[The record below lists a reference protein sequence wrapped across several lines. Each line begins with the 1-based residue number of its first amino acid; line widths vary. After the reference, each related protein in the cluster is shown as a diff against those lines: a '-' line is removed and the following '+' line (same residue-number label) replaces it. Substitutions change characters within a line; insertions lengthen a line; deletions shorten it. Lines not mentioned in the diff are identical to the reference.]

1 MTWRLLASE
10 ELDPNGPR
18 PYRWITPDVEHLG
31 WSTVAL
37 PTLSAVHLMG
47 TDAYRAFLIRCVDEL
62 RPHVVLV
69 NPPRDFLD
77 LSSCDQIREVGALL
91 IAWIDDLPP
100 LDDQTQAAEIQED
113 LARRFDRCVSPLTN
127 ANVLGDGVVTVPWV
141 VTTESVD
148 VDDPNAPEHEAV
160 IVAPYTPGRAAL
172 ARVIADYGV
181 AIACYGPGW
190 SLGPVTRPSRLAL
203 YRRARGVII
212 VDGQGL
218 ELVEAARVGARLI
231 VERVPSLSPYL
242 SAAVGLASFSTASE
256 CARLFTSGS
265 FPRWTNPP
273 AWDAV
278 WPMICEGLTFAD
290 QPERTSAPSL
300 VQFYATLAHVYE
312 LSGNTLAAHATF
324 EAWARLEPDAY
335 GPSFGLAQSANKMRQ
350 FDKAAS
356 QAEQALAR
364 LPPPVASAR
373 GRIDTESG
381 LGLSGALDPR
391 VEMWAVRLWA
401 LQHSQNRHIA
411 LKEAAELDPMTARA
425 VRAAI
430 PLDFSNVDDRALGQV
445 LVGA

>member
-1 MTWRLLASE
+1 MTWRLLVSE

-18 PYRWITPDVEHLG
+18 PYRWITPDVERLG

-37 PTLSAVHLMG
+37 PTLSAVHSMG
-47 TDAYRAFLIRCVDEL
+47 MDAYRVFLIRCVDEL

-77 LSSCDQIREVGALL
+77 LASCDRIREFGALL

-100 LDDQTQAAEIQED
+100 LNDQTHAAEIRED
-113 LARRFDRCVSPLTN
+113 LARRFDRCVSPLVN
-127 ANVLGDGVVTVPWV
+127 ANVLGDGVVPVPWV
-141 VTTESVD
+141 VTAESVEL
-148 VDDPNAPEHEAV
+148 DDAGAPEHEAI
-160 IVAPYTPGRAAL
+160 IVAPYTPEREAL
-172 ARVIADYGV
+172 ARTIADYGV

-190 SLGPVTRPSRLAL
+190 PLGPVTRPSRLAL

-212 VDGQGL
+212 LDGQGL

-231 VERVPSLSPYL
+231 VERVPSLNPYL
-242 SAAVGLASFSTASE
+242 SAGLASFSTASE
-256 CARLFTSGS
+256 CAKFFASGS
-265 FPRWTNPP
+265 PPRWTNPP

-278 WPMICEGLTFAD
+278 WPIICKRLTFVD
-290 QPERTSAPSL
+290 QPEYTSAPSL
-300 VQFYATLAHVYE
+300 VQLYATLAHVYE
-312 LSGNTLAAHATF
+312 LFGNTLAARATF

-335 GPSFGLAQSANKMRQ
+335 GPSFGLAQCANKLKQ

-364 LPPPVASAR
+364 LPPSVASSR

-381 LGLSGALDPR
+381 VGLSGALDPR
-391 VEMWAVRLWA
+391 IEMWAVRLWA

-430 PLDFSNVDDRALGQV
+430 PLDFSNVDDRALGQA